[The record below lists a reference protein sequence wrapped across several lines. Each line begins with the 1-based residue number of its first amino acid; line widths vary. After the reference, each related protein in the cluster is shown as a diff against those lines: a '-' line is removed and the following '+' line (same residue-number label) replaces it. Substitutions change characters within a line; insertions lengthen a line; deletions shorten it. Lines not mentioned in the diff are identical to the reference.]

1 MPTTNPQAEQFD
13 VAVVGAGWN
22 GLISAKTYLDFCPSA
37 RLVIIDDQATVGG
50 VWSRARIY
58 PTLFAQIKHGMF
70 EYSFYPMRHE
80 GITED
85 GYVSG
90 ETIHQ
95 YLADFAHDFGLTA
108 RARLSTTVT
117 SVAQLPDRRWRLEI
131 AGSAP
136 IECGKLIYASG
147 AVSHPVVPTWPTAAT
162 FTAPVI
168 HSYDVGTHLDQLQ
181 ATGTATVVGGA
192 KSSYDTVFLLLKA
205 GKRVHW
211 VIRDGGGGPLAIM
224 PPTLLGHF
232 NTMDVLTMG
241 ITTMMGACVFNTDG
255 PALAFLQRTVLGRF
269 LAWLYWYIVN
279 WLADYHAGYSK
290 SENARKLR
298 PLPHGQGMFWG
309 NAGVGAASVPHFWRT
324 FHSGDVTVHR
334 AGIASLGEGNTV
346 VLDDGSAPFKTDY
359 VVLCT
364 GFDKSY
370 HVFDDATLR
379 RCGLAPDAD
388 PAEQDRWARLDAE
401 AVDRVDGLLPI
412 LKTPPA
418 ALHGGKQPAKT
429 AGGRKLLHGPNRHY
443 RWLISPTL
451 AAEGDRSVY
460 FPGFIHS
467 IYTPVVSETQALWGV
482 AFLLGLLDLPS
493 KQDMETDVATWNVWT
508 RKRYVVQGPKNAYG
522 IYDFISYINV
532 LLNDLGVTVHQR
544 QRTWFDRLFSPT
556 YPTQYTGMQD
566 QFRQLVAAKQMK
578 AKLSKGEN

>member
-1 MPTTNPQAEQFD
+1 MPTPAPQAEQFD

-95 YLADFAHDFGLTA
+95 YLVDFAHDFGLAA
-108 RARLSTTVT
+108 RSRLSTTVT
-117 SVAQLPDRRWRLEI
+117 GVVQLPDRRWRLEI

-136 IECGKLIYASG
+136 IECEKLIYASG
-147 AVSHPVVPTWPTAAT
+147 AVSHPVMPTWPTASS
-162 FTAPVI
+162 FTAPII
-168 HSYDVGTHLDQLQ
+168 HSYDVGTHLDQLK
-181 ATGTATVVGGA
+181 AADVGTATVVGGA

-211 VIRDGGGGPLAIM
+211 IIRDSGGGPLAIM
-224 PPTLLGHF
+224 PPTLLGRF

-255 PALAFLQRTVLGRF
+255 PVLHFLQRTLLGRF

-279 WLADYHAGYSK
+279 WLADSHAGYSK

-298 PLPHGQGMFWG
+298 PLPHGNGMFWG

-324 FHSGDVTVHR
+324 FHSGDCTVHR
-334 AGIASLGEGNTV
+334 AGIASLGDGNTIQ
-346 VLDDGSAPFKTDY
+346 LDDGSAPFKTDY
-359 VVLCT
+359 MILCT

-379 RCGLAPDAD
+379 RCGLAVIMGPPKKEDIVMTRYNKRYELMFFRLINLAGLC
-388 PAEQDRWARLDAE
+388 AFQDTCYCVR
-401 AVDRVDGLLPI
+401 
-412 LKTPPA
+412 
-418 ALHGGKQPAKT
+418 Q
-429 AGGRKLLHGPNRHY
+429 PNRHY

-493 KQDMETDVATWNVWT
+493 KPEMERDVATWNVWT

-532 LLNDLGVTVHQR
+532 LLKDLGVTVHHR
-544 QRTWFDRLFSPT
+544 RRNEGSWLSRLFAPT
-556 YPTQYTGMQD
+556 YPTLYTGMQEE
-566 QFRQLVAAKQMK
+566 FRQLVAEKQVK
-578 AKLSKGEN
+578 AKLSKVKS